1 MNIAVILAG
10 GNGSRVGFDIP
21 KQFVEIC
28 GKPMI
33 VHSIEA
39 FQSHSE
45 IDSIVL
51 VCISDFIGK
60 MKELLVTYDLGKVK
74 MVVEGGP
81 TFMDSC
87 KNGVYA
93 LKGNCSDED
102 VVLVTSGDR
111 PLIAADTISNA
122 IRICR
127 EKGNAMVSSPCS
139 LCICATDDQKSSDKL
154 LVRNNLRTIA
164 TPWVFKF
171 GTLYNVLKKND
182 AGIIKTEEPY
192 PYALLLQSGQRIYF
206 SDNNSENIKVTFKED
221 FKIAETL
228 MTNKKEK

>member
-33 VHSIEA
+33 VHCIEA

-45 IDSIVL
+45 IDRIEV
-51 VCISDFIGK
+51 VCIKDFTSK
-60 MKELLVTYDLGKVK
+60 MQKLIDEYRLSKVEK
-74 MVVEGGP
+74 IVEGGA

-93 LKGNCSDED
+93 LKGNCDD
-102 VVLVTSGDR
+102 GDIILVTSGDR
-111 PLIAADTISNA
+111 PLIAADTISKSIA
-122 IRICR
+122 VCR
-127 EKGNAMVSSPCS
+127 KKGNAMVASPCT
-139 LCICATDDQKSSDKL
+139 LCICATDDQESSDNL
-154 LVRNNLRTIA
+154 LVRSGLRTIA

-171 GTLYNVLKKND
+171 GNIYDVLKKND
-182 AGIIKTEEPY
+182 AGLIKTDEPY
-192 PYALLLQSGQRIYF
+192 PYALLIQSGQRIFF
-206 SDNNSENIKVTFKED
+206 SDNNTENIKVTYKED
-221 FKIAETL
+221 FKIAEVL
-228 MTNKKEK
+228 MEK